1 MSHIN
6 YIVKRLLQILPVLLC
21 VTILIFA
28 MMRLI
33 PGDPARIQLG
43 ENARE
48 AAVQALR
55 LKMGLDEPLVTQ
67 YFIFMKQLITLDL
80 GTSLLYKIPVVE
92 LISQR
97 IGLTFSLAGVSMFFI
112 IIISFPL
119 GYIAGMNKDKAADQ
133 TIRVIS
139 LAAISMPSFWLG
151 ILLML
156 LFGVKLGLLPVGGW
170 GSTPLEHLQGLI
182 LPGIASAMVTAALVM
197 RNLRNS
203 IVDINNLDYVD
214 FARSKGLMDK
224 TVKKNY
230 IMRNA
235 LLSAV
240 TLLSMRFA
248 WLLGG
253 SVVIETVFAL
263 PGIGKLLVDSIF
275 ARDYPVV
282 QSVVFLLSFSVLVI
296 NLITDVLYAF
306 LDPRIR
312 L

>member
-55 LKMGLDEPLVTQ
+55 LKMGLDKPLVTQ

-112 IIISFPL
+112 ILISFPL

-156 LFGVKLGLLPVGGW
+156 FFGVHLRLLPVGGW
-170 GSTPLEHLQGLI
+170 GSTPLEHIKGLL

-203 IVDINNLDYVD
+203 IVDINSLDYVD
-214 FARSKGLMDK
+214 FARSKGLMDR

>member
-112 IIISFPL
+112 ILISFPL
-119 GYIAGMNKDKAADQ
+119 GYLAGMNKDKAADQ

-156 LFGVKLGLLPVGGW
+156 FFGVHLRLLPVGGW
-170 GSTPLEHLQGLI
+170 GSTPLEHIKGLL
-182 LPGIASAMVTAALVM
+182 LPGLASAMVTAALVM

>member
-55 LKMGLDEPLVTQ
+55 LKMGLDKPLVTQ

-80 GTSLLYKIPVVE
+80 GTSLLYKIPVVK

-112 IIISFPL
+112 ILISFPL

-156 LFGVKLGLLPVGGW
+156 FFGVHLRLLPVGGW
-170 GSTPLEHLQGLI
+170 GSTPLEHLKGLL

-203 IVDINNLDYVD
+203 IVDINSLDYVD